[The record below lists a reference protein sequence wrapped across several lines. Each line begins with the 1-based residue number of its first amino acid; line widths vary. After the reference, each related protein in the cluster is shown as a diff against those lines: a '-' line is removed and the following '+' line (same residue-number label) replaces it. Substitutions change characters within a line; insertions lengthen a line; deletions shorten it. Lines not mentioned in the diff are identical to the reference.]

1 MTDCGP
7 ETQLACYDKVGAF
20 HLKVT
25 AIAVIL
31 TASTLGVLL
40 PIHGQRFTLLRTDG
54 NIFFIT
60 KAFAAGVILATG
72 FVHMLPDAAGALT
85 SSCLPDHPWS
95 KFPFFG
101 CFAMVAALATL
112 LVDFGATEFYERL
125 QSRRGKM
132 KNGGD
137 APVDAGVF
145 QEPTLAEGTEKVDNA
160 EKQENS
166 DKWVHIVGMHAHA
179 AAHGHSHPEG
189 HHDCAEITHTHMNGN
204 LGHTHGAGSISDEG
218 LARIRHVVIAQ
229 VLELG
234 IVAHS
239 VIIGIALGVSNSPC
253 TVRPLIA
260 ALTFHQF
267 FEGFA
272 LGGCISQ
279 AGYKTLSAAI
289 MAFFFAVTTPGGI
302 AIGIGIASS
311 YNDNSPKALIVEGIF
326 DSISAGILVYMS
338 LVDLIAADFLSKRM
352 RCNYQLQIFS
362 YTALFLG
369 AGAMSVIAIWA

>member
-1 MTDCGP
+1 MGIFHCRAQAARMTDCGP

-101 CFAMVAALATL
+101 FFAMVAALATL

-132 KNGGD
+132 KNWGD
-137 APVDAGVF
+137 APVDAG
-145 QEPTLAEGTEKVDNA
+145 K
-160 EKQENS
+160 
-166 DKWVHIVGMHAHA
+166 
-179 AAHGHSHPEG
+179 
-189 HHDCAEITHTHMNGN
+189 
-204 LGHTHGAGSISDEG
+204 
-218 LARIRHVVIAQ
+218 
-229 VLELG
+229 
-234 IVAHS
+234 
-239 VIIGIALGVSNSPC
+239 
-253 TVRPLIA
+253 
-260 ALTFHQF
+260 
-267 FEGFA
+267 
-272 LGGCISQ
+272 
-279 AGYKTLSAAI
+279 
-289 MAFFFAVTTPGGI
+289 I
-302 AIGIGIASS
+302 AINACHKCINFCIAFKSFLQS
-311 YNDNSPKALIVEGIF
+311 LIICPSNVMLH
-326 DSISAGILVYMS
+326 D
-338 LVDLIAADFLSKRM
+338 
-352 RCNYQLQIFS
+352 
-362 YTALFLG
+362 
-369 AGAMSVIAIWA
+369 W

>member
-1 MTDCGP
+1 MDGLSPLQKVVKLLFVLFLDHLQAQAARMTDCGP
-7 ETQLACYDKVGAF
+7 ETQLACYDKVGAL
-20 HLKVT
+20 HLKVA

-54 NIFFIT
+54 NTFFIA

-101 CFAMVAALATL
+101 FFAMVAALATL

-125 QSRRGKM
+125 QS
-132 KNGGD
+132 
-137 APVDAGVF
+137 P
-145 QEPTLAEGTEKVDNA
+145 
-160 EKQENS
+160 
-166 DKWVHIVGMHAHA
+166 
-179 AAHGHSHPEG
+179 AHGHSHPEG
-189 HHDCAEITHTHMNGN
+189 HHDCAEITHAHTNGN
-204 LGHTHGAGSISDEG
+204 LGHTHGAGPISDEG

-302 AIGIGIASS
+302 AIGLGIASS
-311 YNDNSPKALIVEGIF
+311 YNDNSPRALIVEGIF

-362 YTALFLG
+362 YAALFLG

>member
-25 AIAVIL
+25 AIAVML

-40 PIHGQRFTLLRTDG
+40 PIHGQRFKLLKTDG

-101 CFAMVAALATL
+101 FFAMVAALVTL

-132 KNGGD
+132 KNWGD
-137 APVDAGVF
+137 APVDA
-145 QEPTLAEGTEKVDNA
+145 
-160 EKQENS
+160 
-166 DKWVHIVGMHAHA
+166 
-179 AAHGHSHPEG
+179 
-189 HHDCAEITHTHMNGN
+189 EITHAHMNGN